1 MNWLLK
7 NNQRNALLKNKVW
20 GLGGKRSDH
29 YKFFMDPSEFL
40 SHLSPTIK
48 DQILIQYYFYIFRT
62 TFHSQ
67 IQGDNGIE
75 NIHRK
80 RMA

>member
-1 MNWLLK
+1 MNWLFK

-20 GLGGKRSDH
+20 GLGGKRSDQ
-29 YKFFMDPSEFL
+29 YKCFMDPSEFL
-40 SHLSPTIK
+40 SPLNPTTE
-48 DQILIQYYFYIFRT
+48 DQILIRYYFYIFRT

-80 RMA
+80 RLA